1 MAEERKEMTYEE
13 ELKALK
19 AKWADRRAEE
29 RKSKKAEEKASKK
42 EASIEC
48 AKKAL
53 EDLQGIDACFNR
65 ELAPVVK
72 RLNMF
77 INGEKFTR
85 NAKGGNE

>member
-1 MAEERKEMTYEE
+1 MAEEKKEMTYEE

-29 RKSKKAEEKASKK
+29 RKSKRAEEKAEKK

-53 EDLQGIDACFNR
+53 EALQGIEPCFNR
-65 ELAPVVK
+65 ELAPVVN
-72 RLNMF
+72 RLKMF

-85 NAKGGNE
+85 NAKGGND

>member
-1 MAEERKEMTYEE
+1 MVEEKKEMTYEE

-29 RKSKKAEEKASKK
+29 RKRKKAEAKSEKK

-53 EDLQGIDACFNR
+53 EALQGVDACFNR

-77 INGEKFTR
+77 IKGEKFTR
-85 NAKGGNE
+85 NVKGGNE

>member
-1 MAEERKEMTYEE
+1 MAEEKKEMTYEE

-29 RKSKKAEEKASKK
+29 RKIKKAEAKAEKKV
-42 EASIEC
+42 ASIEC

-53 EDLQGIDACFNR
+53 EVLKGIDHCFDR
-65 ELAPVVK
+65 ELAPVVN
-72 RLNMF
+72 RLIMF

-85 NAKGGNE
+85 NAKGGND